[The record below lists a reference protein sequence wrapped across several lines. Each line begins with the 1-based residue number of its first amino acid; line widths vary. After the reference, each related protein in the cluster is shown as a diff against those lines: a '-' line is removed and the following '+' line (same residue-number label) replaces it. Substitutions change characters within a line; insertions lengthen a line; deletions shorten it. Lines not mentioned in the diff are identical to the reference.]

1 MPKSIIYL
9 FFILFSCQVLSA
21 QERTSNKDSV
31 KVYKN
36 IENYSNKS
44 KFGKVIYK
52 LLFKSNEKSKPSK
65 AVLKQELLNRKS
77 FSKHEDKII
86 RNIRIETLDP
96 FGYTIES
103 ENDKPEKGFE
113 NFGNHFHI
121 KSKNWTIRNLLL
133 FKKNQPL
140 DSLITKESERLIRSQ
155 RYVRSV
161 IIKPVAILNSK
172 DSVDI
177 SIRVLDSWSL
187 IPTGAISGS
196 QGNFEIKERNFMGL
210 GHELENNFS
219 KRFVDKNNGYFAKY
233 TINNIKNTFLN
244 ASASYNNDLDNNLT
258 KNIKIERPFF
268 STYTRLAGGI
278 AFEDRYYRDSL
289 PDFNNDFEIQNF
301 KNRTPSFWI
310 GHSFKIFKGNDEN
323 NMSTNLVTT
332 IGLKKVSYYEAPT
345 IDYDPNR
352 FYASENLYLTSIG
365 LTTRKFVQDKYLFN
379 FGIIEDIPYGKV
391 YSITGGFQEKNNI
404 NRAYFATRF
413 SYGNYFDFGY
423 LGTNIEWGSFFN
435 KGKNEETTFK
445 IEVNYFTNLMYLG
458 NWKIRNF
465 VNSSLVLGSH
475 RAPIIKDRLNIN
487 ESNGINGFNSPLLL
501 GTKKLVLNFQTQTY
515 APGNWHGFHFSPFF
529 NFTLGLLGDQTNLF
543 FDDRLYSKIGCG
555 VLINND
561 YLVFNSFQLSL
572 AFYPSI
578 PFEGSAIFKTNSFKN
593 NDLVVPDYL
602 IGQPNIVPYQ

>member
-9 FFILFSCQVLSA
+9 FFILFSCHVLSA

-31 KVYKN
+31 KVYEN

-44 KFGKVIYK
+44 KFGKVVYK
-52 LLFKSNEKSKPSK
+52 LLFKSTKKSKPSR
-65 AVLKQELLNRKS
+65 ASLKQELLNRKS
-77 FSKHEDKII
+77 FFKHEGKII
-86 RNIRIETLDP
+86 RNIIIETLDP

-103 ENDKPEKGFE
+103 ENDKPEKGIE

-133 FKKNQPL
+133 FKKYQPL

-161 IIKPVAILNSK
+161 IIKPVEIVNSK

-233 TINNIKNTFLN
+233 TINNIQNTYVN

-268 STYTRLAGGI
+268 STYTRLAAGI
-278 AFEDRYYRDSL
+278 ALEDRFYRDSL
-289 PDFNNDFEIQNF
+289 PDLNNDFEFQDF
-301 KNRTPSFWI
+301 KNRTTSFWL
-310 GHSFKIFKGNDEN
+310 GHSFKIFKGNNEN
-323 NMSTNLVTT
+323 NMSTNFVTT
-332 IGLKKVSYYEAPT
+332 IGLKKINYFKTPT

-391 YSITGGFQEKNNI
+391 YSITGGFQEQNNI

-413 SYGNYFDFGY
+413 AYGNYFDFGY

-435 KGKNEETTFK
+435 KGRNEETTFK

-487 ESNGINGFNSPLLL
+487 ESNGISGFSSPLLL